1 MLTILQCAE
10 LSTIHLLKLHSFQRV
25 THLDIILAST
35 SKIRGKILSAA
46 GIKFSVLNSEL
57 DEEKA
62 KRSLT
67 ELPPRKISLELARQK
82 SEKISRLHPNAIT
95 IGADQVLGFAD
106 QIFNKPVSRADA
118 EKQLSMLRNA
128 THTLYSAVS
137 CAIAGAEVWGHC
149 SEARLTMRDFT
160 PEFLSSYLDGSPDGS
175 PADYLSSVGAYKLE
189 ESGIQLFEKIEGD
202 YFTILGL
209 PILPLLGFLRQRG
222 IIPS

>member
-1 MLTILQCAE
+1 MLTIPRCAE

-25 THLDIILAST
+25 IHLDIILAST
-35 SKIRGKILSAA
+35 SNIRGKILSAA
-46 GIKFSVLNSEL
+46 GIKFSALNSEL

-62 KRSLT
+62 KNSLT
-67 ELPPRKISLELARQK
+67 ELSPQKISLELARLK
-82 SEKISRLHPNAIT
+82 SEKISRLNPEAMT
-95 IGADQVLGFAD
+95 IGADQVLGFEN

-137 CAIAGAEVWGHC
+137 CAIAGGEVWNHC

-160 PEFLSSYLDGSPDGS
+160 PEFLSSYLDGSP
-175 PADYLSSVGAYKLE
+175 ADYLSSVGAYKLE
-189 ESGIQLFEKIEGD
+189 ETGIQLFEKIEGD

>member
-1 MLTILQCAE
+1 MNP
-10 LSTIHLLKLHSFQRV
+10 
-25 THLDIILAST
+25 LDIILAST

-46 GIKFSVLNSEL
+46 GIKFSVLDSEL

-62 KRSLT
+62 KTSLT
-67 ELPPRKISLELARQK
+67 KLSALNISLELAK
-82 SEKISRLHPNAIT
+82 LKAEKVSRLHPKAMT
-95 IGADQVLGFAD
+95 IGADQVLGFEK
-106 QIFNKPVSRADA
+106 QILNKPVSRADA
-118 EKQLSMLRNA
+118 EKQLAMLRNT

-137 CAIAGAEVWGHC
+137 CAVAGTEAWNHC

-160 PEFLSSYLDGSPDGS
+160 AEFLSSYLDGS

-189 ESGIQLFEKIEGD
+189 ETGIQLFKKIEGD
-202 YFTILGL
+202 YFAILGL

>member
-1 MLTILQCAE
+1 
-10 LSTIHLLKLHSFQRV
+10 V
-25 THLDIILAST
+25 NPLDIILAST
-35 SKIRGKILSAA
+35 SKIRGKILAAA
-46 GIKFSVLNSEL
+46 GIKFSVFNSEL
-57 DEEKA
+57 DEDKA
-62 KRSLT
+62 KSSLT
-67 ELPPRKISLELARQK
+67 DLSPRRNSLELARMK
-82 SEKISRLHPNAIT
+82 AEKISRLHPKEMT
-95 IGADQVLGFAD
+95 IGADQVLGFENL
-106 QIFNKPVSRADA
+106 IFNKPVSRADA

-137 CAIAGAEVWGHC
+137 CAIGGAEVWSHC

-160 PEFLSSYLDGSPDGS
+160 PEFLSSYMDSS

-189 ESGIQLFEKIEGD
+189 ETGIQLFEKIEGD

>member
-1 MLTILQCAE
+1 MN
-10 LSTIHLLKLHSFQRV
+10 
-25 THLDIILAST
+25 HLDIILAST

-46 GIKFSVLNSEL
+46 GIEFSVLNSEL

-62 KRSLT
+62 KKLIT
-67 ELPPRKISLELARQK
+67 EFSPRKISLELARLK
-82 SEKISRLHPNAIT
+82 AEKISRLHPKVMT
-95 IGADQVLGFAD
+95 IGADQVLGFKD
-106 QIFNKPVSRADA
+106 QIFNKPVSRADV
-118 EKQLSMLRNA
+118 ESQLSMLRNA

-137 CAIAGAEVWGHC
+137 CAVAGTEVWNHC

-160 PEFLSSYLDGSPDGS
+160 PEFLSSYLDGST
-175 PADYLSSVGAYKLE
+175 ADYLSSVGAYKLE
-189 ESGIQLFEKIEGD
+189 EIGIQLFEKIEGD

>member
-1 MLTILQCAE
+1 
-10 LSTIHLLKLHSFQRV
+10 
-25 THLDIILAST
+25 LDIILAST
-35 SKIRGKILSAA
+35 SKIRGKILGAA

-57 DEEKA
+57 DEEKE
-62 KRSLT
+62 KSSLK
-67 ELPPRKISLELARQK
+67 ELSPRKISLELARLK
-82 SEKISRLHPNAIT
+82 AEKISRLHPEAIT
-95 IGADQVLGFAD
+95 IGADQVLGFEN

-128 THTLYSAVS
+128 THTLYSAAS
-137 CAIAGAEVWGHC
+137 CAIAGTEVWNHC

-160 PEFLSSYLDGSPDGS
+160 PEFLSSYLDGSP
-175 PADYLSSVGAYKLE
+175 ADYLSSVGAYKLE
-189 ESGIQLFEKIEGD
+189 KTGIQLFEKIEGD

>member
-1 MLTILQCAE
+1 M
-10 LSTIHLLKLHSFQRV
+10 HLLKLHSFQRV
-25 THLDIILAST
+25 NPLDIILAST

-62 KRSLT
+62 KSSIM
-67 ELPPRKISLELARQK
+67 ELSPRQISLELARLK
-82 SEKISRLHPNAIT
+82 SEKISRLHPKAMI
-95 IGADQVLGFAD
+95 IGADQVLGFEN

-137 CAIAGAEVWGHC
+137 CAIAGAEAWNHC

-160 PEFLSSYLDGSPDGS
+160 PEFLSSYLDGSTAG
-175 PADYLSSVGAYKLE
+175 YLSSVGAYKLE
-189 ESGIQLFEKIEGD
+189 ETGIQLFEKIEGD
-202 YFTILGL
+202 YFAILGL
-209 PILPLLGFLRQRG
+209 PLLPLLDFLRQQKM
-222 IIPS
+222 IPS

>member
-1 MLTILQCAE
+1 MLTIPQCAE
-10 LSTIHLLKLHSFQRV
+10 LSTIHLLESHSFQRV
-25 THLDIILAST
+25 NPLDLLLAST
-35 SKIRGKILSAA
+35 SKIREKILNAA
-46 GIKFSVLNSEL
+46 GVKFSVLNSEL
-57 DEEKA
+57 DEETA
-62 KRSLT
+62 KNSLT
-67 ELPPRKISLELARQK
+67 DLSPRKIALELARLK
-82 SEKISRLHPNAIT
+82 AEKISRLHPKAMV
-95 IGADQVLGFAD
+95 IGADQVLGFEN
-106 QIFNKPVSRADA
+106 QIFNKPGSRADA

-137 CAIAGAEVWGHC
+137 CSIAGTEVWNHC

-160 PEFLSSYLDGSPDGS
+160 PEFLSSYLNGS

>member
-1 MLTILQCAE
+1 MNP
-10 LSTIHLLKLHSFQRV
+10 
-25 THLDIILAST
+25 LDILLAST

-57 DEEKA
+57 DEEQA
-62 KRSLT
+62 KNSLT
-67 ELPPRKISLELARQK
+67 ELSPQRISLELARLK
-82 SEKISRLHPNAIT
+82 SEKISRQHPNAMT
-95 IGADQVLGFAD
+95 IGADQVLGFKD

-118 EKQLSMLRNA
+118 ESQLSMLRNA

-137 CAIAGAEVWGHC
+137 CAIAGAEVWNHC

-160 PEFLSSYLDGSPDGS
+160 PDFLSSYLDSS
-175 PADYLSSVGAYKLE
+175 PADYLSSVGAYRLE

-209 PILPLLGFLRQRG
+209 PMLPLLGFLRQRG

>member
-1 MLTILQCAE
+1 
-10 LSTIHLLKLHSFQRV
+10 V
-25 THLDIILAST
+25 LD
-35 SKIRGKILSAA
+35 
-46 GIKFSVLNSEL
+46 SEL

-62 KRSLT
+62 KSSLI
-67 ELPPRKISLELARQK
+67 ELSPRKISLELARQK
-82 SEKISRLHPNAIT
+82 AEKISRLHPTAVT
-95 IGADQVLGFAD
+95 IGADQVLGFEN

-118 EKQLSMLRNA
+118 EKQLLMLRNA

-137 CAIAGAEVWGHC
+137 CAIAGAEVWNHC

-160 PEFLSSYLDGSPDGS
+160 PEFLSSYLDGSPV
-175 PADYLSSVGAYKLE
+175 DYLSSVGAYKLE
-189 ESGIQLFEKIEGD
+189 EAGIQLFEKIEGD

>member
-1 MLTILQCAE
+1 MN
-10 LSTIHLLKLHSFQRV
+10 
-25 THLDIILAST
+25 HLDIILAST

-46 GIKFSVLNSEL
+46 GIKFSVINSKL

-62 KRSLT
+62 KSSIT
-67 ELPPRKISLELARQK
+67 ELSPRKISLELARLK
-82 SEKISRLHPNAIT
+82 SEKISRLHPQALT
-95 IGADQVLGFAD
+95 IGADQVLGLENR
-106 QIFNKPVSRADA
+106 IFNKPVSRADA

-137 CAIAGAEVWGHC
+137 CAIAGAEVWNHC

-160 PEFLSSYLDGSPDGS
+160 PEFLSSYLDGSP
-175 PADYLSSVGAYKLE
+175 ADYLSSVGAYKLE
-189 ESGIQLFEKIEGD
+189 ETGIQLFEKIEGD